1 MINEEL
7 NNNYSLKVLF
17 GPMFG
22 CELHLPAND
31 YFLIINPA
39 VNLQDK
45 SSELVSVGE
54 HEHAAHYAVNTLY
67 IPCDISSPNI
77 SLHLSQRHQDDEG
90 FYFDIE
96 IHDENGNNHKPS
108 LRENDIFIHE
118 HIRLAVKKSDDEWS
132 DSIKNFRALS
142 LITAK
147 DDANTA
153 KETKKNRL
161 LATFVSLVLSAILLF
176 VSIFIYHKI
185 SDDQQIITLSER
197 LSGAPVPLEVVKG
210 RENKNIYIL
219 AKKSRE
225 MEWAK
230 EAINKMPNQENLFL
244 ILLSENKKDIINE
257 LSQMG
262 YPVLQFDYSS
272 PQHPVLAIYRTLTH
286 QEEIDLIKVTLQKIP
301 YALSVNFIVKT
312 KEELVRD
319 ARQGLDKLNVHYRL
333 IKTATGYSLVI
344 RDALS
349 DNTLNSLYE
358 FISLFTQQW
367 GDIVIK
373 FSINLDENWLQNKS
387 YLDSA
392 KGYLFLNPRHW
403 YFPLNNKEF

>member
-7 NNNYSLKVLF
+7 NNNYLLKVLF

-31 YFLIINPA
+31 YFLLINPA
-39 VNLQDK
+39 LNLQGK
-45 SSELVSVGE
+45 NTELVSGGE
-54 HEHAAHYAVNTLY
+54 HEHAAHYAMSTLY
-67 IPCDISSPNI
+67 IPCDLSSPNI
-77 SLHLSQRHQDDEG
+77 SLRLSQCYQDDEG

-96 IHDENGNNHKPS
+96 IHDENGNNYKS
-108 LRENDIFIHE
+108 SFRENNIFTHE
-118 HIRLAVKKSDDEWS
+118 HIRLAVKRSDDEWS
-132 DSIKNFRALS
+132 DDIKNFRALP
-142 LITAK
+142 LITEREN
-147 DDANTA
+147 DNTSNR
-153 KETKKNRL
+153 TNKNRL
-161 LATFVSLVLSAILLF
+161 VTTFVSLVLIAIFLF
-176 VSIFIYHKI
+176 LSIFIYYKI
-185 SDDQQIITLSER
+185 SADQQVISLSEG
-197 LSGAPVPLEVVKG
+197 LSGSPAPLEVVKG

-219 AKKSRE
+219 AQKSRE

-230 EAINKMPNQENLFL
+230 EAIHKIHSQDNLFL
-244 ILLSENKKDIINE
+244 ILLSKNKKDIIDE

-262 YPVLQFDYSS
+262 YPVLQLDYSS

-286 QEEIDLIKVTLQKIP
+286 KEEIDLIKKTLQKIP
-301 YALSVNFIVKT
+301 YALSINFIVKT
-312 KEELVRD
+312 KEQLVRD
-319 ARQGLDKLNVHYRL
+319 ARQGLDKLNIHYRL
-333 IKTATGYSLVI
+333 INTATGYSLVI

-358 FISLFTQQW
+358 FISTFTQQW
-367 GDIVIK
+367 GDIVIT

-387 YLDSA
+387 YLDSK